1 MQRVVPDPPSQAR
14 PLISL
19 PNVPGI
25 NTNTSDVIVIGAGIV
40 GLAAA
45 LALLL
50 AGSSVRI
57 IEQSD
62 PGTGQSTRTGGGI
75 RLAHGSEIN
84 VRLAQLSLPTW
95 LDFEKQFGIDPHY
108 QETGHLFLSSE
119 DTGGLTTQAGLLES
133 LGVHCEVLS
142 KGEISRRWPK
152 LDSIDFTVGNY
163 CKTGGYL
170 DQHRVIKGFAQ
181 TVQALGAHLELRTRV
196 EGILRDGGR
205 VTGVR
210 TSEGSFTSGT
220 VVNAAGSHAG
230 VISALAGL
238 EIPFVSRR
246 HELLILQETARIP
259 ADIPWLIDTD
269 HQVHMRPDGS
279 GRALVGGFL
288 GHDDPDDPDEYDPAL
303 SKRWST
309 AVRVQASQSFN
320 LSRPDSPVLRGWAGL
335 YPGTVDYLPVLEQS
349 TPGLVTAAGFSGTG
363 LMHAPVVGEIVA
375 DLIRGG
381 STSALDI
388 SALQSSRF
396 DNEQTIV
403 DFTGF

>member
-1 MQRVVPDPPSQAR
+1 MRRVVPDPPSQLR
-14 PLISL
+14 PLIPL

-25 NTNTSDVIVIGAGIV
+25 KTSTSDVIVIGAGIV

-45 LALLL
+45 HALLL
-50 AGSSVRI
+50 AGNSVRI
-57 IEQSD
+57 VEQSE

-119 DTGGLTTQAGLLES
+119 DTGGLATQAGLLES
-133 LGVHCEVLS
+133 LGVPCDVLS
-142 KGEISRRWPK
+142 EEEIGLRWPT
-152 LDSIDFTVGNY
+152 LDSMDFAVGSY
-163 CKTGGYL
+163 CKIGGYL
-170 DQHRVIKGFAQ
+170 DQHQVIKGLAQ
-181 TVQALGAHLELRTRV
+181 TVQAGGAHFELRTRV
-196 EGILRDGGR
+196 EGILRDGER

-210 TSEGSFTSGT
+210 TSDGSFTGGT

-246 HELLILQETARIP
+246 HELLVLQETARVP

-288 GHDDPDDPDEYDPAL
+288 GHDDPDDPDDYDPAL
-303 SKRWST
+303 SERWST
-309 AVRVQASQSFN
+309 AVREQASQSFR

-349 TPGLVTAAGFSGTG
+349 TPGLITAAGFSGTG

-375 DLIRGG
+375 DLIREGA
-381 STSALDI
+381 TSALDI

-396 DNEQTIV
+396 DNEQRVV

>member
-1 MQRVVPDPPSQAR
+1 MSSTIHPTPAS

-19 PNVPGI
+19 PSVSGI
-25 NTNTSDVIVIGAGIV
+25 DKNTSDVIVIGAGIV

-45 LALLL
+45 HALLL
-50 AGSSVRI
+50 RGNSVRI
-57 IEQSD
+57 VEQSE
-62 PGTGQSTRTGGGI
+62 PGIGQSTRTGGGI
-75 RLAHGSEIN
+75 RLAHGSEMN

-95 LDFEKQFGIDPHY
+95 LNFEKQFGIDPHY
-108 QETGHLFLSSE
+108 QETGHLFLSTTA
-119 DTGGLTTQAGLLES
+119 TGGQTAQADLLES
-133 LGVHCEVLS
+133 LGVHWDVLS
-142 KGEISRRWPK
+142 KEEISRRWPP
-152 LDSIDFTVGNY
+152 LDSMDFEAGNY

-170 DQHRVIKGFAQ
+170 DQHRVIRGFAQ
-181 TVQALGAHLELRTRV
+181 TVQAGGANLELHTRV

-205 VTGVR
+205 VTGVQ

-220 VVNAAGSHAG
+220 VVNAAGPHAG

-246 HELLILQETARIP
+246 HELLILQQTARVP
-259 ADIPWLIDTD
+259 EDIPWLIDTD
-269 HQVHMRPDGS
+269 NQVHMRPDGS

-288 GHDDPDDPDEYDPAL
+288 GHDDPDDPDDYDPAL
-303 SKRWST
+303 SERWST
-309 AVRVQASQSFN
+309 AVREQASQSFH

-363 LMHAPVVGEIVA
+363 LMHAPAVGQIVA
-375 DLIRGG
+375 DLIREG

-396 DNEQTIV
+396 DNEQTV
-403 DFTGF
+403 MDFTGF